1 MQHWPV
7 GPSSVSQKARGGPQQ
22 LSDDELRLELELQQ
36 YRSSENYDV
45 KYIMLAFVVG
55 QLFCIEL
62 MLQVMQTLGNRT
74 KYWVGGRVG
83 GGGGGGG

>member
-7 GPSSVSQKARGGPQQ
+7 GPSSVSQKACVCPQL

-36 YRSSENYDV
+36 YRPSENYDV

-55 QLFCIEL
+55 QPWSKLFCIEL
-62 MLQVMQTLGNRT
+62 MLQAVA
-74 KYWVGGRVG
+74 
-83 GGGGGGG
+83 